1 MPTPDP
7 TPTPGP
13 GGQPERGAPRPA
25 EPREPRAPGEP
36 REPGEPAQ
44 PRIQL
49 RGLVKSFGRKR
60 VLDGLD
66 LDVADGESMVVIGA
80 SGTGKSVTL
89 KHIIG
94 LLRPDSGSV
103 VVDGVAIEQLDNRGI
118 TEFRRRFGMAFQEGA
133 LFDSMNVFD
142 NVAFPLRRLSHKS
155 AGEIRQRVDECL
167 AMVRLEGLGARD
179 ISELSGGMRR
189 RVGFARAIAHEPEIL
204 LFDEPTTGLDP
215 VTTALVGEV
224 IRDIGERLETTM
236 VTITHD
242 MQVAFRVADRIAM
255 LDRGKIIA
263 EAPPEEFRQLSDA
276 RVQQFI
282 RGEAEGPL
290 SDQPAGGGAGSG
302 EASGFGR

>member
-1 MPTPDP
+1 MDAPTPAP
-7 TPTPGP
+7 VPGS
-13 GGQPERGAPRPA
+13 AKRPA
-25 EPREPRAPGEP
+25 PDAPVPPDSRGPQAPSES
-36 REPGEPAQ
+36 GQ
-44 PRIQL
+44 LRIQL

-66 LDVADGESMVVIGA
+66 LDVEVGESMVIIGA

-89 KHIIG
+89 KHIVG
-94 LLRPDSGSV
+94 LLKPDSGSV

-118 TEFRRRFGMAFQEGA
+118 TDFRRRFGMAFQEGA

-142 NVAFPLRRLSHKS
+142 NVAFPLRRVSRKS
-155 AGEIRQRVDECL
+155 PREIRERVDECL

-215 VTTALVGEV
+215 VTAAFIGEV
-224 IRDIGERLETTM
+224 IRDIGERLERTM

-242 MQVAFRVADRIAM
+242 MHVAFRIAHRIAM

-263 EAPPEEFRQLSDA
+263 EAPPEEFKQLPDA

-282 RGEAEGPL
+282 HGEAEGPL
-290 SDQPAGGGAGSG
+290 TDQPDGGVAGSG
-302 EASGFGR
+302 KAGGFGRRPSANR

>member
-1 MPTPDP
+1 MDAPTPPPVRGSAERPSPAHDA
-7 TPTPGP
+7 PGP
-13 GGQPERGAPRPA
+13 SPAP
-25 EPREPRAPGEP
+25 APDSGNL
-36 REPGEPAQ
+36 
-44 PRIQL
+44 RIRL

-66 LDVADGESMVVIGA
+66 LDVEEGESMVIIGA

-94 LLRPDSGSV
+94 LLKPDAGSV

-155 AGEIRQRVDECL
+155 SREIRQRVDECL

-215 VTTALVGEV
+215 VTTALIGEV
-224 IRDIGERLETTM
+224 IRDIGDRLETTM

-242 MQVAFRVADRIAM
+242 MQIAFRVADRIAM

-263 EAPPEEFRQLSDA
+263 EAPPEEFRELQDA

-290 SDQPAGGGAGSG
+290 SDQPAGRGAGSG